1 MLYFKWILRVK
12 LRNERGIK
20 LTAAV
25 YFPLKCHVKCVE
37 GPENGVRKQ
46 DFSSSFSSSSTSS
59 SWQWLLHC
67 SPCSSCPHR
76 DQIEDVEVKCSSC
89 CTVFPHPDVGTEP
102 KILHCTSKSYSA
114 AAGLLLQWLGA
125 FSQHFFLGRRPE
137 TLSLGRKSCRDHL
150 APKLEKGLGLQPCP
164 CAWCYPEPR
173 NSRFLL
179 APNGL
184 YFFPEFREDTPLSTS
199 E

>member
-1 MLYFKWILRVK
+1 MAGTEKSNSNWANKIYLLPVTCHLWGNIPKKGIDFQIFMLYFKWILRVK

-46 DFSSSFSSSSTSS
+46 DFSSSSSSSTSS
-59 SWQWLLHC
+59 SWQWLLYC

-114 AAGLLLQWLGA
+114 AAGLLL
-125 FSQHFFLGRRPE
+125 
-137 TLSLGRKSCRDHL
+137 
-150 APKLEKGLGLQPCP
+150 
-164 CAWCYPEPR
+164 
-173 NSRFLL
+173 
-179 APNGL
+179 
-184 YFFPEFREDTPLSTS
+184 
-199 E
+199 